1 MSRQQQLH
9 FMRPPYVRARVVAQ
23 VQEQNQHKI
32 TMMIAYALL
41 SAIIVLWLAY
51 LPTLTGSILTNLHI
65 VPTHLSSASDSVNRT
80 NMDDRRRE
88 GVPSV
93 VKSSA
98 PTPMIKTL
106 NGNGVRTSATD
117 PAEDFRQVPVGCEAA
132 FSQLIIIENSGA
144 RCVASADI
152 ATARVN

>member
-9 FMRPPYVRARVVAQ
+9 FMRPPYVRARAVAQ

-80 NMDDRRRE
+80 NMDNRRASAGFDDRWN
-88 GVPSV
+88 
-93 VKSSA
+93 A
-98 PTPMIKTL
+98 FATPTIKMF

>member
-9 FMRPPYVRARVVAQ
+9 FMRQPYVRARAVAQ

-80 NMDDRRRE
+80 NMDNRRASARFDDRWNAFATPTKKRLTRTVSAPAPLTRRRTS
-88 GVPSV
+88 GKFRSAAKRRSV
-93 VKSSA
+93 SS
-98 PTPMIKTL
+98 
-106 NGNGVRTSATD
+106 S
-117 PAEDFRQVPVGCEAA
+117 
-132 FSQLIIIENSGA
+132 
-144 RCVASADI
+144 
-152 ATARVN
+152 